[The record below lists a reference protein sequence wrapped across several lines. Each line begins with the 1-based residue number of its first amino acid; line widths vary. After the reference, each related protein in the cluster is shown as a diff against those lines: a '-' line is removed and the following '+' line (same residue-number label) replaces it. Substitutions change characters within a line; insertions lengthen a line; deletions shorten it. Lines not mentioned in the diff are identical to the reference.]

1 MTITV
6 KELYEERAQLIA
18 ESRGEAFEGDPSS
31 WDGDAQERWDKI
43 NAGID
48 DYTEQIESAELAVSV
63 AERKTTN
70 EEIEG
75 RKSFARKT
83 EFGEFKADRSRCAIT
98 KEHRALAFQGWLFNR
113 LERSDKITKEHE
125 QAFHLLGGDFRSKDL
140 FVNMGTGMNRG
151 FNVWSTKRGSGMDWT
166 HFNES
171 VGDYLHEYRGPLDTG
186 TAGAGAE
193 WIPAEDFRAELI
205 RFMIAF
211 GPIRGVV
218 RTITTSSGE
227 PMRMPSGDDTGNAG
241 VIKAEKAASAFND
254 PVTDDR
260 TWGAYKYNA
269 GVKWSWEMAQDS
281 PLNLQSIL
289 AEYLGER
296 MGRGQSAHFTTGTG
310 IGQPEGITVGASD
323 SGATWSLG
331 TPAGNGDSLIEAQV
345 SLDPAYEAAGSV
357 GWMFNKTTLG
367 EIRKLKDTQNRYHW
381 QPGLRAGEPDLLL
394 GDMYVVNQDMPA
406 PAGTNRMI
414 LYGDFSSFI
423 IRDAGA
429 MRLRVLNE
437 LYAETDEIG
446 MIAWY
451 RSDGKCKR
459 ISTAVTADPS
469 IKFIAAAI

>member
-1 MTITV
+1 MTTL
-6 KELYEERAQLIA
+6 KELFEKRAELIA
-18 ESRGEAFEGDPSS
+18 ESRSEPFDKDPGEWNGD
-31 WDGDAQERWDKI
+31 DQERWQRI

-48 DYTEQIESAELAVSV
+48 DFTAQIEDAESRQEIAQQK
-63 AERKTTN
+63 ATI
-70 EEIEG
+70 EEIES
-75 RKSFARKT
+75 RKSFARTT
-83 EFGEFKADRSRCAIT
+83 EFGEFKADKHRTAIT

-113 LERSDKITKEHE
+113 LERSDKLTKEHE
-125 QAFHLLGGDFRSKDL
+125 QAFHLFGSDFRQKDL
-140 FVNMGTGMNRG
+140 HVNMGTGLNRG
-151 FNVWSTKRGSGMDWT
+151 FNVWSTKRGAGMDWT
-166 HFNES
+166 HFDET
-171 VGDYLHEYRGPLDTG
+171 VGDYLQEYRGPLDTG
-186 TAGAGAE
+186 TANAGAE

-227 PMRMPSGDDTGNAG
+227 PMRMPSGDDTGNAAA
-241 VIKAEKAASAFND
+241 IKAEKAASDFAD

-260 TWGAYKYNA
+260 TWGAYKYNS

-296 MGRGQSAHFTTGTG
+296 MGRAQSAHFTTGTG
-310 IGQPEGITVGASD
+310 TGQPEGITVGASD

-345 SLDPAYEAAGSV
+345 SLDPAYEASGSV

-367 EIRKLKDTQNRYHW
+367 EIRKLKDGENRYHW

-406 PAGTNRMI
+406 PSGTNRAI
-414 LYGDFSSFI
+414 LYGDMSSYI

-459 ISTAVTADPS
+459 ISAAITADPS
-469 IKFIAAAI
+469 IKYIAVAP